1 MSKHIR
7 QRSCLVPV
15 LLFLCCM
22 GLLWYATSEAL
33 HTVSYTLTTPKVSTP
48 IRLVLLTDLHSCTYG
63 EKQKDLLTAI
73 DKASPD
79 LVCLV
84 GDIFDD
90 EASHQGTID
99 LLDGLADRYPCFYVT
114 GNHEHWSEEVWVLK
128 ALMISYGVTVLA
140 GDAVSFSTDDGQTLL
155 LTGIDDPTGF
165 YDKGTSGVPEPDSW
179 LGQLAM
185 VEEAAKDSPDFTL
198 LLSHRPEKVA
208 EYTASPFDLVLAG
221 HAHGGQVRI
230 PFLVNGLFAPNQ
242 GYFPDYAGGLYA
254 LDDTTMIVS
263 RGLCKNEMP
272 RVFNRPEV
280 VVVDI
285 VPAQP

>member
-99 LLDGLADRYPCFYVT
+99 LLDGLADRYPCYYVT

-128 ALMISYGVTVLA
+128 ALLRSYDVTVLE
-140 GDAVSFSTDDGQTLL
+140 GDAVPFVKEDATILL
-155 LTGIDDPTGF
+155 AGIDDPTGF
-165 YDKGTSGVPEPDSW
+165 YETGTAGVPEPDSW

-185 VEEAAKDSPDFTL
+185 ATEAVAAETSTYRV
-198 LLSHRPEKVA
+198 LLSHRPERV
-208 EYTASPFDLVLAG
+208 TAYQESPFDLVLSG
-221 HAHGGQVRI
+221 HTHGGQVRI
-230 PFLVNGLFAPNQ
+230 PFLLNGLFAPNQ
-242 GYFPDYAGGLYA
+242 GYFPDYAGGLYT
-254 LDDTTMIVS
+254 LGDTTMIVS
-263 RGLCKNEMP
+263 RGLCKNDLP
-272 RVFNRPEV
+272 RIFNRPELV
-280 VVVDI
+280 VIDI
-285 VPAQP
+285 EPTE